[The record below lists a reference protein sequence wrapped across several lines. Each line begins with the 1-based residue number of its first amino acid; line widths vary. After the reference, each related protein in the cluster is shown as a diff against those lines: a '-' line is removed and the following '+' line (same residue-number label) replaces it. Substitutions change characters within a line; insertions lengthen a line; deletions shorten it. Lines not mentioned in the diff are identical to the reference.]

1 MVWLDST
8 LLSTSVG
15 SSFSFSFDFGG
26 WWLLV
31 PFIGLTAFLVAI
43 QLIHSSI
50 RQEAEASSDF
60 KLESDLQQAITR
72 SKDGQWAS
80 TWKAPSL
87 PASVIA
93 SIWTGRFV
101 RSTVPISSNRGQG
114 SSPRWFTWN
123 YRREAPYIVAAAFLS
138 LRDAGL
144 IRMFLEPGGKLVGT
158 FHQVRV
164 QRTDLAVSVAEM
176 PMIEGGLL
184 QACEAFPGKRF
195 GKTMTPS
202 AMQVVI
208 EWIHHSKSSP
218 FQWVLDLAVEQS
230 RMLGL
235 REPHTKSQAGFGRRR
250 GAKPIYSIEHLA
262 ASDDQVV
269 ACVSRWREFATSE
282 PDLQQRLLT
291 EVAFGISGRS
301 TSDG

>member
-1 MVWLDST
+1 VGWLDGT
-8 LLSTSVG
+8 LLSTSAG

-31 PFIGLTAFLVAI
+31 PFVGLTAFLVAI

-50 RQEAEASSDF
+50 RQETAASSDF
-60 KLESDLQQAITR
+60 KLETDLQQAIAR

-80 TWKAPSL
+80 TWKAPML

-93 SIWTGRFV
+93 SIWTGRFLS
-101 RSTVPISSNRGQG
+101 STPPVGSNRNQG

-144 IRMFLEPGGKLVGT
+144 IRMFLEPGGRLVGT

-164 QRTDLAVSVAEM
+164 ERTDLDVSVAEM

-184 QACEAFPGKRF
+184 QACEAFLGKRF
-195 GKTMTPS
+195 SKTRTPS

-208 EWIHHSKSSP
+208 EWIHHSQNAP
-218 FQWVLDLAVEQS
+218 FQWVLDVAVEQS
-230 RMLGL
+230 RALGL
-235 REPHTKSQAGFGRRR
+235 CGPGIKNRRR

-262 ASDDQVV
+262 ACDDQVV
-269 ACVSRWREFATSE
+269 ACVSRWRAFATFE
-282 PDLQQRLLT
+282 PDIQQRLLT
-291 EVAFGISGRS
+291 EVAFGIRGRT
-301 TSDG
+301 TSY